1 MTTTRLIELKPEHLA
16 QVQEVLRR
24 HLLGEYPEARVWVF
38 GSRATGRNHPRSDI
52 DLAIE
57 LGGDKC
63 GSLGGDEGTC
73 AGSDQ
78 CASAGGVERLPDAVL
93 DALKRGFHDSD
104 LPQRVDVVDI
114 ARLKDD
120 AFRRNLLRDRL
131 PLPLGG

>member
-1 MTTTRLIELKPEHLA
+1 MTTTRSIDLKSEHLA

-24 HLLGEYPEARVWVF
+24 DLLGKFPEACVWIY
-38 GSRATGRNHPRSDI
+38 GSRANGRSHPRSDI

-63 GSLGGDEGTC
+63 GSLGGGE
-73 AGSDQ
+73 
-78 CASAGGVERLPDAVL
+78 CASADGSAERLPDAVL
-93 DALKRGFHDSD
+93 DALKEGFHDSD

-120 AFRRNLLRDRL
+120 AFKRNLLRDRL
-131 PLPLGG
+131 PLPLEH

>member
-1 MTTTRLIELKPEHLA
+1 MTTTRSIDLKPEHLA

-24 HLLGEYPEARVWVF
+24 DLLRKFPEARVWVF
-38 GSRATGRNHPRSDI
+38 GSRANGRSYWGSDI

-57 LGGDKC
+57 VGGDKC
-63 GSLGGDEGTC
+63 GSLGGDE
-73 AGSDQ
+73 
-78 CASAGGVERLPDAVL
+78 CASAVGGGERLPDAVL

-120 AFRRNLLRDRL
+120 AFKRNLLRDRL
-131 PLPLGG
+131 PLPLGP